1 MTEWNLRI
9 LPNKFEKFCRTEKGN
24 LAECVLVSYYW
35 HMDGYIPRLVDGRL
49 DAYLQSFG
57 AVQVVGPKWVGK
69 TTTCE
74 RHAASSFHFTPHAGD
89 VDPLELAMLDSSYV
103 FRGPKPRL
111 IDEWQV
117 MPSIWDMVRS
127 SVDESMGAKG
137 LYILTGSALPPQRD
151 TSARGA
157 IRHTGAGRIGRLH
170 MSTMTLFETGESSGE
185 VSLGDLFEGR
195 PVQGQ
200 MRTVRLSELVH
211 YIIRGGWPGNI
222 GSADPSLVPR
232 DYVELVWTSEI
243 DRMDGPK
250 ADKAKF
256 RRLLYS
262 LARNESTVCSLS
274 TLARDAGLDGKKLD
288 EATVSSY
295 LTMLSDLNLLDDQ
308 GAFSPSFRSRTRLKI
323 GSKRHFA
330 DPSIAAAIVGAGED
344 SLIKDLQFLGFLF
357 ESLVEHDL
365 RIYAG
370 QYGGK
375 LWHYQDYDND
385 EVDAVIE
392 LADGRFGLVEIKLGF
407 CQVVDEAAKNLS
419 KVAAKLERTP
429 SFLAVVSGTAPA
441 PITRRDGIHVIPL
454 TSLGP

>member
-1 MTEWNLRI
+1 MQLEYEY
-9 LPNKFEKFCRTEKGN
+9 K
-24 LAECVLVSYYW
+24 S
-35 HMDGYIPRLVDGRL
+35 RLVDSIIAEKLRL
-49 DAYLQSFG
+49 FG
-57 AVQVVGPKWVGK
+57 AVVIIGPKWCGK
-69 TTTCE
+69 TTTAEQFCKSAIYMQDPDNSKRYHE
-74 RHAASSFHFTPHAGD
+74 IASLHMSLL
-89 VDPLELAMLDSSYV
+89 LE
-103 FRGPKPRL
+103 GENPRL

-407 CQVVDEAAKNLS
+407 SQVVDEAAKNLS

>member
-1 MTEWNLRI
+1 
-9 LPNKFEKFCRTEKGN
+9 
-24 LAECVLVSYYW
+24 
-35 HMDGYIPRLVDGRL
+35 MDGYIPRLVDGRL

-89 VDPLELAMLDSSYV
+89 VNPLELAMLDSSYV

-323 GSKRHFA
+323 GPKRHFA

-407 CQVVDEAAKNLS
+407 SQVVDEAAKNLS

-454 TSLGP
+454 TSLRP

>member
-1 MTEWNLRI
+1 MQLEYEY
-9 LPNKFEKFCRTEKGN
+9 K
-24 LAECVLVSYYW
+24 S
-35 HMDGYIPRLVDGRL
+35 RLVDSIIAEKLRL
-49 DAYLQSFG
+49 FG
-57 AVQVVGPKWVGK
+57 AVVIIGPKWCGK
-69 TTTCE
+69 TTTAEQFCKSAIYMQDPDNSKRYHE
-74 RHAASSFHFTPHAGD
+74 IASLHMSLL
-89 VDPLELAMLDSSYV
+89 LE
-103 FRGPKPRL
+103 GENPRL

-200 MRTVRLSELVH
+200 MRTVRLSELVR

-407 CQVVDEAAKNLS
+407 SQVVDEAAKNLS

>member
-1 MTEWNLRI
+1 
-9 LPNKFEKFCRTEKGN
+9 
-24 LAECVLVSYYW
+24 
-35 HMDGYIPRLVDGRL
+35 
-49 DAYLQSFG
+49 
-57 AVQVVGPKWVGK
+57 
-69 TTTCE
+69 
-74 RHAASSFHFTPHAGD
+74 
-89 VDPLELAMLDSSYV
+89 
-103 FRGPKPRL
+103 
-111 IDEWQV
+111 
-117 MPSIWDMVRS
+117 
-127 SVDESMGAKG
+127 
-137 LYILTGSALPPQRD
+137 
-151 TSARGA
+151 
-157 IRHTGAGRIGRLH
+157 
-170 MSTMTLFETGESSGE
+170 
-185 VSLGDLFEGR
+185 
-195 PVQGQ
+195 
-200 MRTVRLSELVH
+200 
-211 YIIRGGWPGNI
+211 
-222 GSADPSLVPR
+222 
-232 DYVELVWTSEI
+232 
-243 DRMDGPK
+243 
-250 ADKAKF
+250 
-256 RRLLYS
+256 
-262 LARNESTVCSLS
+262 
-274 TLARDAGLDGKKLD
+274 
-288 EATVSSY
+288 
-295 LTMLSDLNLLDDQ
+295 MLSDLNLLDDQ

-407 CQVVDEAAKNLS
+407 SQVVDEAAKNLS